1 MASSKE
7 LVHIGALG
15 TGLFAIAAMI
25 GPGTSAAYAQSP
37 RYENPRYES
46 PRHAGSPRYDDARQV
61 VGRTQVDL
69 ERAASFLR
77 GNKKEQDRLR
87 NAQKH
92 LSDVDRHMA
101 KGKFNKDTLNSAIG
115 DIQNVLDHNVLQSQD
130 RDMLMRD
137 VRELRAIRSERG

>member
-1 MASSKE
+1 VASLKE
-7 LVHIGALG
+7 IARTTVLG
-15 TGLFAIAAMI
+15 LGMCAIVPLI
-25 GPGTSAAYAQSP
+25 SPGPSVAFAQSA
-37 RYENPRYES
+37 RF
-46 PRHAGSPRYDDARQV
+46 DDARQV

-69 ERAASFLR
+69 DRAASFLR

-92 LSDVDRHMA
+92 LSEVDRHMA
-101 KGKFNKDTLNSAIG
+101 KGKFNKDTLDSAIG

-137 VRELRAIRSERG
+137 VKELRAIRSERG

>member
-1 MASSKE
+1 MASLKE
-7 LVHIGALG
+7 IARLTVLGLG
-15 TGLFAIAAMI
+15 TCAIIPVI
-25 GPGTSAAYAQSP
+25 GPAGTAAFAQSP
-37 RYENPRYES
+37 RF
-46 PRHAGSPRYDDARQV
+46 DDARQV

-69 ERAASFLR
+69 DRAASFLR

-92 LSDVDRHMA
+92 LSEVDRHMA
-101 KGKFNKDTLNSAIG
+101 KGKFDKDTLDSAIG

-137 VRELRAIRSERG
+137 VKELRTIRSDRG